1 MIAKKTK
8 THSSRHSGQAGEA
21 SAIRNPGISK
31 TAGYRLEFILRAYR
45 RAGMRESG
53 RAMLFQM
60 RFVAILLTVLAAV
73 PASAQLRKINIAYT
87 ATSPYQAVLI
97 IAKEA
102 GIFKKHNLDPQL
114 ILTPGGSLG
123 FQAMMGGDVAM
134 VMADGSAAVTSNL
147 AGADV
152 VIIASFLN
160 TFPYSLISI
169 PEVKRVEQLVGGKVA
184 ISRFGSA
191 TDVSVRMSL
200 AKVGLNP
207 DKDVTIL
214 QIGTQTTRFAALQS
228 KQVQATIIT
237 PPFTLTAR
245 KQGYNTLIDMAQ
257 LNIPFELT
265 ALLTRKAYIKA
276 QPETVRDVVAALA
289 DAVHFYKREKEP
301 VLKILSR
308 YLQTTDREALEETYR
323 EIALKTVPEKPY
335 PTLPGI
341 QTILDELAPKN
352 AKAKAS
358 RPEDFVDS
366 SFVKKL
372 DDEGYFERLYKK

>member
-1 MIAKKTK
+1 MQLRIRLILTSLSLL
-8 THSSRHSGQAGEA
+8 TLTA
-21 SAIRNPGISK
+21 SA
-31 TAGYRLEFILRAYR
+31 A
-45 RAGMRESG
+45 
-53 RAMLFQM
+53 
-60 RFVAILLTVLAAV
+60 
-73 PASAQLRKINIAYT
+73 AQLRKINIAYT
-87 ATSPYQAVLI
+87 ATSPYQAALI
-97 IAKEA
+97 IAQEA
-102 GIFKKHNLDPQL
+102 GIFKRHNLDPQL

-134 VMADGSAAVTSNL
+134 VMADGSAAVMSNL

-245 KQGYNTLIDMAQ
+245 KQGYNTLIDMGQ

-265 ALLTRKAYIKA
+265 ALLTRKAYIKT
-276 QPETVRDVVAALA
+276 QRETVLDVVAALA
-289 DAVHFYKREKEP
+289 DAVHFYKRE
-301 VLKILSR
+301 
-308 YLQTTDREALEETYR
+308 
-323 EIALKTVPEKPY
+323 
-335 PTLPGI
+335 
-341 QTILDELAPKN
+341 
-352 AKAKAS
+352 
-358 RPEDFVDS
+358 
-366 SFVKKL
+366 
-372 DDEGYFERLYKK
+372 

>member
-1 MIAKKTK
+1 
-8 THSSRHSGQAGEA
+8 
-21 SAIRNPGISK
+21 
-31 TAGYRLEFILRAYR
+31 
-45 RAGMRESG
+45 
-53 RAMLFQM
+53 MLFKS
-60 RFVAILLTVLAAV
+60 RTLLVSLHLVVLATTAD
-73 PASAQLRKINIAYT
+73 AQLRKLNIAYT

-102 GIFKKHNLDPQL
+102 GIFKKHGLDPTL

-134 VMADGSAAVTSNL
+134 VMADGSAAVTSSL

-169 PEVKRVEQLVGGKVA
+169 PEIKKVDQLIGGKVA

-200 AKVGLNP
+200 ARVGLNP

-265 ALLTRKAYIKA
+265 AFLTRRSFIKA
-276 QPETVRDVVAALA
+276 QRETVAETVTALA
-289 DAVHFYKREKEP
+289 EAVHFYKREKEP
-301 VLKILSR
+301 SIKILSR
-308 YLQTTDREALEETYR
+308 YLQVTDREALEETYR
-323 EIALKTVPEKPY
+323 EIAIKTLPEKPY
-335 PTLPGI
+335 ATMPGI
-341 QTILDELAPKN
+341 QVILDELAQRNP
-352 AKAKAS
+352 KAKSA
-358 RPEDFVDS
+358 RPEDFVDM

-372 DDEGYFERLYKK
+372 DDEGFFDRLYKR

>member
-1 MIAKKTK
+1 MQL
-8 THSSRHSGQAGEA
+8 R
-21 SAIRNPGISK
+21 IR
-31 TAGYRLEFILRAYR
+31 LILT
-45 RAGMRESG
+45 S
-53 RAMLFQM
+53 LL
-60 RFVAILLTVLAAV
+60 LLTLAA
-73 PASAQLRKINIAYT
+73 PAAAQLRKINIAYT
-87 ATSPYQAVLI
+87 ATSPYQAALI

-102 GIFKKHNLDPQL
+102 GTFKKHGLDPQL

-169 PEVKRVEQLVGGKVA
+169 PEVKKVEQLVGGKVA

-214 QIGTQTTRFAALQS
+214 QIGTQTTRYAALQT

-245 KQGYNTLIDMAQ
+245 KQGYNTLIDMGQ
-257 LNIPFELT
+257 MNIPFELT
-265 ALLTRKAYIKA
+265 ALLTRKSYIKA
-276 QPETVRDVVAALA
+276 QRETVLEVVTALA
-289 DAVHFYKREKEP
+289 EAVHFYKREKEP

-323 EIALKTVPEKPY
+323 EIALKTMPEKPY

-341 QTILDELAPKN
+341 QTIIDELALKNPKV
-352 AKAKAS
+352 KAA
-358 RPEDFVDS
+358 RPEDFVDM

-372 DDEGYFERLYKK
+372 DDEGFFERLYKK

>member
-1 MIAKKTK
+1 MSKVRIVLTLVLLL
-8 THSSRHSGQAGEA
+8 SLA
-21 SAIRNPGISK
+21 SAAR
-31 TAGYRLEFILRAYR
+31 
-45 RAGMRESG
+45 
-53 RAMLFQM
+53 
-60 RFVAILLTVLAAV
+60 
-73 PASAQLRKINIAYT
+73 AQLRKINIAYT

-102 GIFKKHNLDPQL
+102 GLFQKHGLDPQL

-134 VMADGSAAVTSNL
+134 VMADGSAAVTSSL

-152 VIIASFLN
+152 VIVASLLN

-169 PEVKRVEQLVGGKVA
+169 PEVKKVDQLIGGKVA

-214 QIGTQTTRFAALQS
+214 QIGTQTTRFAALQT

-265 ALLTRKAYIKA
+265 AFLTRRSFIKA
-276 QPETVRDVVAALA
+276 QRETVAQSVAALSE
-289 DAVHFYKREKEP
+289 AVHFYKREKEP
-301 VLKILSR
+301 SIKILSR
-308 YLQTTDREALEETYR
+308 YLQTSDRDALEETYR
-323 EIALKTVPEKPY
+323 EVALKTLPEKPY
-335 PTLPGI
+335 ATLPGI
-341 QTILDELAPKN
+341 QVIIDEIAQKN
-352 AKAKAS
+352 PKAKTA
-358 RPEDFVDS
+358 RPEDFVDMS
-366 SFVKKL
+366 
-372 DDEGYFERLYKK
+372 

>member
-1 MIAKKTK
+1 
-8 THSSRHSGQAGEA
+8 
-21 SAIRNPGISK
+21 
-31 TAGYRLEFILRAYR
+31 
-45 RAGMRESG
+45 
-53 RAMLFQM
+53 
-60 RFVAILLTVLAAV
+60 
-73 PASAQLRKINIAYT
+73 
-87 ATSPYQAVLI
+87 
-97 IAKEA
+97 
-102 GIFKKHNLDPQL
+102 
-114 ILTPGGSLG
+114 
-123 FQAMMGGDVAM
+123 
-134 VMADGSAAVTSNL
+134 
-147 AGADV
+147 
-152 VIIASFLN
+152 
-160 TFPYSLISI
+160 
-169 PEVKRVEQLVGGKVA
+169 
-184 ISRFGSA
+184 
-191 TDVSVRMSL
+191 SL

-245 KQGYNTLIDMAQ
+245 KQGYNTLIDMGQ

-265 ALLTRKAYIKA
+265 ALLTRKAYIKT
-276 QPETVRDVVAALA
+276 QRETVLDVVAALA

-323 EIALKTVPEKPY
+323 EIALKTMPEKPY

-352 AKAKAS
+352 PKAKAS

>member
-1 MIAKKTK
+1 
-8 THSSRHSGQAGEA
+8 
-21 SAIRNPGISK
+21 
-31 TAGYRLEFILRAYR
+31 
-45 RAGMRESG
+45 
-53 RAMLFQM
+53 MLFQI
-60 RFVAILLTVLAAV
+60 RFFAILLIFLVAPAA
-73 PASAQLRKINIAYT
+73 AQMRKLNIAYT
-87 ATSPYQAVLI
+87 ATSPYQAALI

-102 GIFKKHNLDPQL
+102 GIFKKHSLDPQL

-257 LNIPFELT
+257 MNIPFELT
-265 ALLTRKAYIKA
+265 ALLTRKAYIKT
-276 QPETVRDVVAALA
+276 QREMILNVVTALA
-289 DAVHFYKREKEP
+289 EAAHFYKREKEP
-301 VLKILSR
+301 ALKILSR

-323 EIALKTVPEKPY
+323 EIALKTMPEKLY

-341 QTILDELAPKN
+341 QTILDELAPRN
-352 AKAKAS
+352 PKAKAA

>member
-1 MIAKKTK
+1 MKTI
-8 THSSRHSGQAGEA
+8 S
-21 SAIRNPGISK
+21 IR
-31 TAGYRLEFILRAYR
+31 
-45 RAGMRESG
+45 SG
-53 RAMLFQM
+53 RRIFA
-60 RFVAILLTVLAAV
+60 AAV
-73 PASAQLRKINIAYT
+73 MLALVFALTAPAVAQLRRINIAYT
-87 ATSPYQAVLI
+87 ATSPYQAALI
-97 IAKEA
+97 IGKEA
-102 GIFKKHNLDPQL
+102 GLFKKYNLDPQL

-152 VIIASFLN
+152 VIIASLLN

-169 PEVKRVEQLVGGKVA
+169 PEVKKVNQLVGGKVA

-245 KQGYNTLIDMAQ
+245 KLGYNTLIDMGQ

-265 ALLTRKAYIKA
+265 ALLTRRSTIKT
-276 QPETVRDVVAALA
+276 QHDTVAATVAVLSE
-289 DAVHFYKREKEP
+289 AVHFYKREKEP

-308 YLQTTDREALEETYR
+308 YLQTSDREALEETYR
-323 EIALKTVPEKPY
+323 EIALKTLPEKLY
-335 PTLPGI
+335 ATLPGI

-352 AKAKAS
+352 PKAKSAH
-358 RPEDFVDS
+358 PEDFIDM

-372 DDEGYFERLYKK
+372 DDEGFYTRLYKR

>member
-1 MIAKKTK
+1 MKLETFSLRCYPMPLRIRVILTSVLLLALT
-8 THSSRHSGQAGEA
+8 TPAG
-21 SAIRNPGISK
+21 
-31 TAGYRLEFILRAYR
+31 
-45 RAGMRESG
+45 
-53 RAMLFQM
+53 
-60 RFVAILLTVLAAV
+60 
-73 PASAQLRKINIAYT
+73 AQLRKLNIAYT
-87 ATSPYQAVLI
+87 ATSPYQAALI

-102 GIFKKHNLDPQL
+102 GIFKKHGLDPQL

-134 VMADGSAAVTSNL
+134 VLADGSSAVTSNL

-169 PEVKRVEQLVGGKVA
+169 PEVKKVDQLVGGKVA

-245 KQGYNTLIDMAQ
+245 KQGYNTLVDMAQ

-265 ALLTRKAYIKA
+265 ALLTRRSYIKA
-276 QPETVRDVVAALA
+276 QRETVAEVVAALSE
-289 DAVHFYKREKEP
+289 AVHFYKREKEP
-301 VLKILSR
+301 VLKILSK
-308 YLQTTDREALEETYR
+308 YLDTNDREALEETYR
-323 EIALKTVPEKPY
+323 EIALKTMPEKPY

-352 AKAKAS
+352 PKAKAA
-358 RPEDFVDS
+358 RPEDFVDM

-372 DDEGYFERLYKK
+372 DDDGYFARLYKK

>member
-1 MIAKKTK
+1 
-8 THSSRHSGQAGEA
+8 
-21 SAIRNPGISK
+21 
-31 TAGYRLEFILRAYR
+31 
-45 RAGMRESG
+45 
-53 RAMLFQM
+53 MLFKS
-60 RFVAILLTVLAAV
+60 RTLLVSLHLLVLATTAD
-73 PASAQLRKINIAYT
+73 AQLRKLNIAYT

-102 GIFKKHNLDPQL
+102 GIFKKHGLDPTL

-134 VMADGSAAVTSNL
+134 VMADGSAAVTSSL

-169 PEVKRVEQLVGGKVA
+169 PEIKKVDQLIGGKVA

-200 AKVGLNP
+200 ARVGLNP

-265 ALLTRKAYIKA
+265 AFLTRRSFIKA
-276 QPETVRDVVAALA
+276 QRETVAETVTALA
-289 DAVHFYKREKEP
+289 EAVHFYKREKEP
-301 VLKILSR
+301 SIKILSR
-308 YLQTTDREALEETYR
+308 YLQVTDREALEETYR
-323 EIALKTVPEKPY
+323 EIAIKTLPEKPY
-335 PTLPGI
+335 ATMPGI
-341 QTILDELAPKN
+341 QVIIDELAQRNP
-352 AKAKAS
+352 KAKTA
-358 RPEDFVDS
+358 RPEDFVDM

-372 DDEGYFERLYKK
+372 DDEGFFERLYKR

>member
-1 MIAKKTK
+1 LLIV
-8 THSSRHSGQAGEA
+8 SS
-21 SAIRNPGISK
+21 P
-31 TAGYRLEFILRAYR
+31 
-45 RAGMRESG
+45 
-53 RAMLFQM
+53 
-60 RFVAILLTVLAAV
+60 AA
-73 PASAQLRKINIAYT
+73 AQLRKLNIAYT

-102 GIFKKHNLDPQL
+102 GIFKKHGLDPTL

-169 PEVKRVEQLVGGKVA
+169 PEIKKVDQLVGGKVA

-200 AKVGLNP
+200 ARVGLNP

-237 PPFTLTAR
+237 PPFTLSAR

-265 ALLTRKAYIKA
+265 AFLTRKSFIKA
-276 QPETVRDVVAALA
+276 QRETVAETVTALSE
-289 DAVHFYKREKEP
+289 AVHFYKREKEP
-301 VLKILSR
+301 SIKILSK
-308 YLQTTDREALEETYR
+308 YLQVTDREALEETYR
-323 EIALKTVPEKPY
+323 EIAIKTLPEKPY
-335 PTLPGI
+335 ATMPGI
-341 QTILDELAPKN
+341 QVIIDELAQRNP
-352 AKAKAS
+352 KAKTA
-358 RPEDFVDS
+358 RPEDFVDM

-372 DDEGYFERLYKK
+372 DDEGFFERLYKR

>member
-1 MIAKKTK
+1 MTLRIRL
-8 THSSRHSGQAGEA
+8 SLAG
-21 SAIRNPGISK
+21 
-31 TAGYRLEFILRAYR
+31 LLLL
-45 RAGMRESG
+45 
-53 RAMLFQM
+53 ML
-60 RFVAILLTVLAAV
+60 ATPAA
-73 PASAQLRKINIAYT
+73 AQLRKVNIAYT
-87 ATSPYQAVLI
+87 ATSPYQAALI
-97 IAKEA
+97 IAKET
-102 GIFKKHNLDPQL
+102 GIFKKYNLDPQL

-152 VIIASFLN
+152 VIIASLLN

-169 PEVKRVEQLVGGKVA
+169 PEVKKVNQLVGGKVA

-245 KQGYNTLIDMAQ
+245 KQGYNTLIDMGQ

-265 ALLTRKAYIKA
+265 ALLTRRSYIKA
-276 QPETVRDVVAALA
+276 EHDTVAATVAALSE
-289 DAVHFYKREKEP
+289 AVHFYKREKEP
-301 VLKILSR
+301 VIKILAR
-308 YLQTTDREALEETYR
+308 YLQTSDREALEETYR
-323 EIALKTVPEKPY
+323 EIALKTLPEKLY
-335 PTLPGI
+335 ATLPGI

-352 AKAKAS
+352 PKAKSA
-358 RPEDFVDS
+358 RPEDFIDM

-372 DDEGYFERLYKK
+372 DDEGFYARLYKR

>member
-1 MIAKKTK
+1 MLL
-8 THSSRHSGQAGEA
+8 R
-21 SAIRNPGISK
+21 IRPFLTS
-31 TAGYRLEFILRAYR
+31 LL
-45 RAGMRESG
+45 
-53 RAMLFQM
+53 
-60 RFVAILLTVLAAV
+60 LLTLAV
-73 PASAQLRKINIAYT
+73 PAAAQLRKLNIAYT
-87 ATSPYQAVLI
+87 ATSPYQAALI

-102 GIFKKHNLDPQL
+102 GIFKKHGLDPQL

-134 VMADGSAAVTSNL
+134 VLADGSSAVTSNL

-169 PEVKRVEQLVGGKVA
+169 PEVKKVDQLVGGKVA

-245 KQGYNTLIDMAQ
+245 KQGYNTLVDMAQ
-257 LNIPFELT
+257 LNIPFALT
-265 ALLTRKAYIKA
+265 ALLTRRSYIKA
-276 QPETVRDVVAALA
+276 QRETVAEVVAALS

-301 VLKILSR
+301 VLKILSK
-308 YLQTTDREALEETYR
+308 YLDTNDREALEETYR
-323 EIALKTVPEKPY
+323 EIALKTMPEKPY

-341 QTILDELAPKN
+341 QTILDELALKN
-352 AKAKAS
+352 PKAKAA
-358 RPEDFVDS
+358 RPEDFVDM

-372 DDEGYFERLYKK
+372 DDDGYFARLYKK

>member
-1 MIAKKTK
+1 
-8 THSSRHSGQAGEA
+8 
-21 SAIRNPGISK
+21 
-31 TAGYRLEFILRAYR
+31 
-45 RAGMRESG
+45 
-53 RAMLFQM
+53 MLFKS
-60 RFVAILLTVLAAV
+60 RTLLVSLHLVVLATTAD
-73 PASAQLRKINIAYT
+73 AQLRKLNIAYT

-102 GIFKKHNLDPQL
+102 GIFKKHGLDPTL

-134 VMADGSAAVTSNL
+134 VMADGSAAVTSSL

-169 PEVKRVEQLVGGKVA
+169 PEIKKVDQLIGGKVA

-200 AKVGLNP
+200 ARVGLNP

-265 ALLTRKAYIKA
+265 AFLTRRSFIKA
-276 QPETVRDVVAALA
+276 QRETVAETVTALA
-289 DAVHFYKREKEP
+289 EAVHFYKREKEP
-301 VLKILSR
+301 SIKILSR
-308 YLQTTDREALEETYR
+308 YLQVTDREALEETYR
-323 EIALKTVPEKPY
+323 EIAIKTLPEKPY
-335 PTLPGI
+335 ATMPGI
-341 QTILDELAPKN
+341 QVIIDELAQRNPKVKT
-352 AKAKAS
+352 A
-358 RPEDFVDS
+358 RPEDFVDM

-372 DDEGYFERLYKK
+372 DDEGFFDRLYKR

>member
-1 MIAKKTK
+1 MRLTTRIVF
-8 THSSRHSGQAGEA
+8 A
-21 SAIRNPGISK
+21 S
-31 TAGYRLEFILRAYR
+31 
-45 RAGMRESG
+45 
-53 RAMLFQM
+53 
-60 RFVAILLTVLAAV
+60 FVLLMAAA
-73 PASAQLRKINIAYT
+73 PASAQLRKLNIAYT

-102 GIFKKHNLDPQL
+102 GIFKKHGLDPQL

-169 PEVKRVEQLVGGKVA
+169 PEVKKVDQRVGGEVA
-184 ISRFGSA
+184 IRRVVSA
-191 TDVSVRMSL
+191 ADVGVRMSL
-200 AKVGLNP
+200 AKVGLKP

-245 KQGYNTLIDMAQ
+245 KQGYNTLVDMAQ

-265 ALLTRKAYIKA
+265 ALLTRRSFIKT
-276 QPETVRDVVAALA
+276 QRETVAQVVTALA
-289 DAVHFYKREKEP
+289 EAVHFYKREKEP
-301 VLKILSR
+301 SIKILSR
-308 YLQTTDREALEETYR
+308 YLQTNDREALEETYR
-323 EIALKTVPEKPY
+323 EVALKTLPEKPY
-335 PTLPGI
+335 ATLPGI
-341 QTILDELAPKN
+341 QVIIDELAQKN
-352 AKAKAS
+352 PKAKTA
-358 RPEDFVDS
+358 RPEDFIDM

>member
-1 MIAKKTK
+1 MQLRIRLILTSLLVVTLIA
-8 THSSRHSGQAGEA
+8 
-21 SAIRNPGISK
+21 
-31 TAGYRLEFILRAYR
+31 
-45 RAGMRESG
+45 
-53 RAMLFQM
+53 
-60 RFVAILLTVLAAV
+60 
-73 PASAQLRKINIAYT
+73 PASAQLRKLNIAYT
-87 ATSPYQAVLI
+87 ATSPYQAALI

-102 GIFKKHNLDPQL
+102 GIFKKHSLDPQL

-207 DKDVTIL
+207 DRDVTIL

-265 ALLTRKAYIKA
+265 ALLTRKAYIKT
-276 QPETVRDVVAALA
+276 QREIVLDVVAALA
-289 DAVHFYKREKEP
+289 EAVHFYKREKEP

-323 EIALKTVPEKPY
+323 EIALKTMPEKPY

-341 QTILDELAPKN
+341 QTILDELAPRN

-366 SFVKKL
+366 SLVKKL
-372 DDEGYFERLYKK
+372 DDDGYFERLYKK

>member
-1 MIAKKTK
+1 M
-8 THSSRHSGQAGEA
+8 SW
-21 SAIRNPGISK
+21 
-31 TAGYRLEFILRAYR
+31 R
-45 RAGMRESG
+45 R
-53 RAMLFQM
+53 
-60 RFVAILLTVLAAV
+60 ILLVIAV
-73 PASAQLRKINIAYT
+73 MLVWGAPVRAQLRKVNIAYT
-87 ATSPYQAVLI
+87 ATSPYQAALI

-102 GIFKKHNLDPQL
+102 GFFKKHGLDPQL

-123 FQAMMGGDVAM
+123 FQAMMGGDVTM

-152 VIIASFLN
+152 IIIASFLN

-169 PEVKRVEQLVGGKVA
+169 PEVKKVEQLIGGKVA

-191 TDVSVRMSL
+191 TDTSVRMSL

-245 KQGYNTLIDMAQ
+245 KQGYNTLIDMGQ

-265 ALLTRKAYIKA
+265 ALLSRRSIIKA
-276 QPETVRDVVAALA
+276 QRETILQVVTALSE
-289 DAVHFYKREKEP
+289 AVHFYKREKEP

-323 EIALKTVPEKPY
+323 EIALKTMPEKPY
-335 PTLPGI
+335 ATLPGI
-341 QTILDELAPKN
+341 QTIIDELAVKN
-352 AKAKAS
+352 PKAKAS
-358 RPEDFVDS
+358 HPEDFVDM

-372 DDEGYFERLYKK
+372 DDDGFFERLYKK

>member
-1 MIAKKTK
+1 MYFKTRILIV
-8 THSSRHSGQAGEA
+8 SLLLA
-21 SAIRNPGISK
+21 S
-31 TAGYRLEFILRAYR
+31 TAD
-45 RAGMRESG
+45 
-53 RAMLFQM
+53 
-60 RFVAILLTVLAAV
+60 
-73 PASAQLRKINIAYT
+73 AQLRKLNIAYT

-97 IAKEA
+97 IAKET
-102 GIFKKHNLDPQL
+102 GIFKKHGLDPTL

-169 PEVKRVEQLVGGKVA
+169 PEIKKVDQLVGGKVA

-200 AKVGLNP
+200 ARVGLNP

-265 ALLTRKAYIKA
+265 AFLTRKSFIKA
-276 QPETVRDVVAALA
+276 QRETVAETVTALSE
-289 DAVHFYKREKEP
+289 AVHFYKREKEP
-301 VLKILSR
+301 SIKILSR
-308 YLQTTDREALEETYR
+308 YLQVTDREALEETYR
-323 EIALKTVPEKPY
+323 EIAIKTLPEKPY
-335 PTLPGI
+335 ATMPGI
-341 QTILDELAPKN
+341 QVIIDELAQRNPKVKT
-352 AKAKAS
+352 A
-358 RPEDFVDS
+358 RPEDFVDM

-372 DDEGYFERLYKK
+372 DDEGFFDRLYKR